1 MRKVPQEE
9 VAAAARRR
17 LELLVRELDQSG
29 VTRLDRGA
37 SDLPAAAAPDPTG
50 PASPGEPG
58 PALVAPSPVAPAG
71 RHAAS
76 RQAGTAARSGG
87 ALRALLPDT
96 LRGRVSLDRG
106 VFVVVAVLA
115 VLAVG
120 AAAVAVGRESGPST
134 PAVPAAETA
143 AATSA
148 SPLVTPGGPTA
159 APSSPTGGSTG
170 GPAPPTGPAGGTV
183 VVHVSG
189 DVRRPG
195 VVELATGA
203 RVADA
208 VREAGGARRGV
219 SLDGVNLARVL
230 VDGEQVQVGG
240 AAPAASGPAAAA
252 VGTAAP
258 ATGALV
264 SLNAATL
271 DQLDTLPGVGPV
283 TAQKILDWRT
293 AHGAFSAVDELLE
306 VDGIGEKTLAE
317 IAPHVTL

>member
-29 VTRLDRGA
+29 VTRLDP
-37 SDLPAAAAPDPTG
+37 DAAAASGAAAPQPLG
-50 PASPGEPG
+50 QPVSPGG
-58 PALVAPSPVAPAG
+58 PDLALVAPAAVPPAG

-76 RQAGTAARSGG
+76 RHPGTAARSGG

-120 AAAVAVGRESGPST
+120 AAAVAVGRESGPS
-134 PAVPAAETA
+134 APAAPA
-143 AATSA
+143 AATAA
-148 SPLVTPGGPTA
+148 SPLVTPGGPTI
-159 APSSPTGGSTG
+159 APSSTPGGSAGGSTAS
-170 GPAPPTGPAGGTV
+170 PTAPGGTV

-195 VVELATGA
+195 VVELASGA

-208 VREAGGARRGV
+208 VRVAGGARKGV

-240 AAPAASGPAAAA
+240 PAPVAGGPAAAA

-264 SLNAATL
+264 SLNTATL

-293 AHGAFSAVDELLE
+293 AQGAFSAVDELLE

>member
-17 LELLVRELDQSG
+17 LEQLVRELDQAG
-29 VTRLDRGA
+29 VTRLEEPR
-37 SDLPAAAAPDPTG
+37 PAVGSPVDPPPPELSEPELPDPG
-50 PASPGEPG
+50 LAEPA
-58 PALVAPSPVAPAG
+58 VVAPAG
-71 RHAAS
+71 RHAAPRRPS
-76 RQAGTAARSGG
+76 TGAGVSAGTGG
-87 ALRALLPDT
+87 GLRALLPDT
-96 LRGRVSLDRG
+96 LRGPVSLDRG
-106 VFVVVAVLA
+106 AFVVVAVLA

-120 AAAVAVGRESGPST
+120 AAAVAVGRQSGPSV
-134 PAVPAAETA
+134 PVAAEPAASSAAPLASLATPTA
-143 AATSA
+143 GSSSAATGA
-148 SPLVTPGGPTA
+148 SPPAT
-159 APSSPTGGSTG
+159 SP
-170 GPAPPTGPAGGTV
+170 AAGGTV

-195 VVELATGA
+195 VVELDSGA

-208 VREAGGARRGV
+208 VREAGGARKGV

-230 VDGEQVQVGG
+230 VDGEQVQVGEG
-240 AAPAASGPAAAA
+240 APAAAGPAAAA

-258 ATGALV
+258 VTGALV
-264 SLNAATL
+264 SLNGATL